1 MTEEAVASARVMDRL
16 VRFCAANSLSVTIIV
31 LVLASGC
38 GLYAA
43 KHLGIETDMT
53 RLISA
58 QERWRVNE
66 EALDAAFPQDVDLIA
81 TVVEG
86 PSDALAADAADAIAQ
101 KLKARRG
108 LFREGGDPDGGE

>member
-1 MTEEAVASARVMDRL
+1 MDRL
-16 VRFCAANSLSVTIIV
+16 VRFCAANSLAVTIIV
-31 LVLASGC
+31 LMLASGC
-38 GLYAA
+38 GLYAVR
-43 KHLGIETDMT
+43 HLGIETDMT
-53 RLISA
+53 RLISP

-101 KLKARRG
+101 KLKARPD
-108 LFREGGDPDGGE
+108 LFREVREPDGGEFLRR